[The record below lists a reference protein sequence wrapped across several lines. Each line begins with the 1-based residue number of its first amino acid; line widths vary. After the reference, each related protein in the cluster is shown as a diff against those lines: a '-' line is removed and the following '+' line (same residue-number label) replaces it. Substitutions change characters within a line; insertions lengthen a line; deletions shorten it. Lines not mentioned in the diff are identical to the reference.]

1 MVHNSNY
8 NRIVRCFKQYIFILF
23 GFYAA
28 LHGALSG
35 VHKFHYFTFTLIER
49 IEIEL
54 RKKTFLL
61 NYWKRQ
67 ASKLSVMVKMRHKKL
82 PFSNGYML
90 EIISVK

>member
-54 RKKTFLL
+54 RKK
-61 NYWKRQ
+61 
-67 ASKLSVMVKMRHKKL
+67 LS
-82 PFSNGYML
+82 F
-90 EIISVK
+90 